1 MMGRVQTI
9 LLKLLVAALA
19 ALGLVSP
26 AAAQTTTRYTNTADS
41 ATNGINETAT
51 PCTAPFTRT
60 FVVGTSYTVADVNIG
75 VLMAHTYRGDLRVSL
90 VAPDGTRV
98 TLMDAVGG
106 TRDNLNVL
114 FDDVATNSITSH
126 NNNDTAAAT
135 TVVPA
140 YQRTFAPAS
149 ALTAFNGKAALG
161 TWTLEICDQL
171 NSDSGTFF
179 QADLYLTSPPPASAD
194 LSLTKTLVGAAPVSG
209 GSLTWRLTVTNSAS
223 STTAASSV
231 TVTDVL
237 PAGFVFGSASGTG
250 TFNSATGV
258 WTVGSVAI
266 GQSVSIDITGTV
278 NASAGAVITNTAE
291 ITASSAPDGDSTPGN
306 GITGEDDFA
315 TSTFTVAGTRV
326 AGTPPVLSCPAGTVL
341 HDWDPLTWTPG
352 STSNSYPL
360 STLGSIGFT
369 LTNPGLWL
377 NNAGLGGQSPNL
389 QNVVNGGITG
399 QNSLVQ
405 LVDLPNRSARVVTTI
420 TLPKVMQ
427 GARFSLYDVD
437 FGASQFADTVTIEG
451 QLAGA
456 MVTPVLTN
464 GVANYIIANSA
475 FGDGVANNDSADGT
489 VVVTF
494 NSPIDTIIIRYGNHT
509 TAPTDP
515 GQQAISVSDITF
527 CHPITT
533 LNVSKTSAVVSDP
546 VNGTTNPKAITG
558 ALIRYCVTVAN
569 SGTVAASTVIATD
582 TLPTDVTF
590 VPNSLRTGTSCA
602 TATTVEDDNNSGF
615 DESDP
620 YGASHASGTVIGL
633 GANLP
638 AGQAMAFTFE
648 ALVD

>member
-1 MMGRVQTI
+1 MVCGLRALV
-9 LLKLLVAALA
+9 LKLLVAVLA

-26 AAAQTTTRYTNTADS
+26 AAAQTTTRYTNTTDS
-41 ATNGINETAT
+41 ATNAINETAA

-60 FVVGTSYTVADVNIG
+60 FVVGTSFTVADVNIG

-98 TLMDAVGG
+98 TLMDGVGG

-114 FDDVATNSITSH
+114 FDDAGTNNITSH
-126 NNNDTAAAT
+126 NNNDSATAT
-135 TVVPA
+135 TAVPP
-140 YQRTFAPAS
+140 YQRAFSPAS
-149 ALTAFNGKAALG
+149 ALAAFNGKAALG

-171 NSDSGTFF
+171 ANDSGTFF

-194 LSLTKTLVGAAPVSG
+194 LSLTKTLVGTTPTSG
-209 GSLTWRLTVTNSAS
+209 GAVTWRLTVTNSAS
-223 STTAASSV
+223 STTAASAV
-231 TVTDVL
+231 TVTDTL
-237 PAGFVFGSASGTG
+237 PAGFVFGSVSGTG
-250 TFNSATGV
+250 TFDSATGV
-258 WTVGSVAI
+258 WNVGSVPI
-266 GQSVSIDITGTV
+266 GQSRSIDIVGTI
-278 NASAGAVITNTAE
+278 NASAGAVITNIAE

-306 GITGEDDFA
+306 GSTGEDDYA
-315 TSTFTVAGTRV
+315 TNTFTVAGPRV

-389 QNVVNGGITG
+389 QNVVNGGIIG

-451 QLAGA
+451 RLAGA
-456 MVTPVLTN
+456 TVMPVLTN
-464 GVANYIIANSA
+464 GVANYVIANSA

-489 VVVTF
+489 VMVTF
-494 NSPIDTIIIRYGNHT
+494 NSPIDTIIIRYGNHS

-533 LNVSKTSAVVSDP
+533 LNVSKTSTVVSDP
-546 VNGTTNPKAITG
+546 VNGTTNPKAIPG

-582 TLPTDVTF
+582 TLPADVTY

-602 TATTVEDDNNSGF
+602 TATTVEDDDNTGF
-615 DESDP
+615 DESNP
-620 YGASHASGTVIGL
+620 FGASHSGGTVIGL

-638 AGQAMAFTFE
+638 EGQTMAFTFE